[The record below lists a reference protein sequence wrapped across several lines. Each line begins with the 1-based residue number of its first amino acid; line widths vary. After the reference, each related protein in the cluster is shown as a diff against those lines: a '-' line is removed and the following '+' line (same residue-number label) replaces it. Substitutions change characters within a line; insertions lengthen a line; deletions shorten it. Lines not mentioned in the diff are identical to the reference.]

1 MPSFFAH
8 DIGHEVVDLSR
19 LVTEFLQRDA
29 DHGLT
34 SFMMPPPE
42 SFLYT
47 TCEKNG
53 SMLVASNHGKGNR
66 AVGAMT
72 DTCAFR

>member
-1 MPSFFAH
+1 
-8 DIGHEVVDLSR
+8 
-19 LVTEFLQRDA
+19 
-29 DHGLT
+29 LT